1 MGMSIEMI
9 TLRVNVDSINDIEKL
24 KRKVKN
30 IMRNP
35 ISKTSKETIKP
46 VLINKIIPT
55 ITKDKSSN
63 AVEYRIIAITFDNKI
78 LLREG
83 GVEYSIIANLFENSL
98 DTISLNIITY
108 INRKSKIEKP
118 TKPLKNK

>member
-1 MGMSIEMI
+1 MGISIEMI
-9 TLRVNVDSINDIEKL
+9 TLRVNADSINDIEKL

-35 ISKTSKETIKP
+35 ISKISKETIKP
-46 VLINKIIPT
+46 VLINKTAPT
-55 ITKDKSSN
+55 ITKDMSSN
-63 AVEYRIIAITFDNKI
+63 AVEYRIITITFDSKI

-83 GVEYSIIANLFENSL
+83 GVEYSIIANLFENSS
-98 DTISLNIITY
+98 DTISLNIIMY
-108 INRKSKIEKP
+108 INRKSKMEKP

>member
-1 MGMSIEMI
+1 MGISIEMI

-35 ISKTSKETIKP
+35 ISKISKETIKP
-46 VLINKIIPT
+46 VLINKTAPT
-55 ITKDKSSN
+55 ITKDMSSN

-83 GVEYSIIANLFENSL
+83 GVEYSIIANLFENSS
-98 DTISLNIITY
+98 DTISLNIIMY
-108 INRKSKIEKP
+108 INRKSKMEKA

>member
-1 MGMSIEMI
+1 MSIETI
-9 TLRVNVDSINDIEKL
+9 TLRVNADSINDIEKL

-30 IMRNP
+30 TMRNP
-35 ISKTSKETIKP
+35 TSKTSEKTIKP
-46 VLINKIIPT
+46 VLINITTPT

-83 GVEYSIIANLFENSL
+83 GVEYSIIANLFENSP
-98 DTISLNIITY
+98 DMISLNIIMY